1 MNANTSKMKEA
12 RRGLLALAAAALAV
26 MATLALGGCS
36 ASGGSDSAQPE
47 GAQDALARIQQDGK
61 ITFAT
66 EGTWSPW
73 TFHTED
79 GNLTGYDIEV
89 ARAIAEQMGVE
100 PEFVEGEW
108 DGLFADMDAGR
119 YDAVANGV
127 DVTEERAEKY
137 DFSDPYA
144 YNRTVVIVRDDE
156 DDINSMEDLAG
167 KTTANTLSSTYT
179 QVAESYGAKTQGVD
193 DLLQTIQLLEQGR
206 IDATLN
212 SEVVFYDYMTQ
223 HPDAKLKIACVD
235 PNPTT
240 VAIPLVKGESSQA
253 LLDAMN
259 AALEELRVSGRLAE
273 LSNQFFGVDITEQ

>member
-1 MNANTSKMKEA
+1 MNVTASTTQEK
-12 RRGLLALAAAALAV
+12 RRGLLALLAAVLAV
-26 MATLALGGCS
+26 LAAIVLSGCS
-36 ASGGSDSAQPE
+36 ASSEGSGQPE
-47 GAQDALARIQQDGK
+47 GSQDALAQIQQDGK

-73 TFHTED
+73 TFHDED

-100 PEFVEGEW
+100 AEFVEGEW
-108 DGLFADMDAGR
+108 DGLFAGMDAGR

-137 DFSDPYA
+137 DFTDPYA

-179 QVAESYGAKTQGVD
+179 QVAESYGAETQGVD

-212 SEVVFYDYMTQ
+212 SEVVFYDYMAQ
-223 HPDAKLKIACVD
+223 HPDAKLKIACID
-235 PNPTT
+235 PDTT
-240 VAIPLVKGESSQA
+240 SVAIPVVKGESSQA

-259 AALEELRVSGRLAE
+259 AALEELRASGRLAE